1 MRLLHE
7 RHGDDERG
15 LIAQIQKPSLE
26 EIKQALAGNLCRCG
40 THDRV
45 LARVMRATGRQET

>member
-15 LIAQIQKPSLE
+15 PDRPESQASLE
-26 EIKQALAGNLCRCG
+26 EVKEALVGNLCRCG

-45 LARVMRATGRQET
+45 LAAAMRATGRART